1 MSPWNWSPERTE
13 GIWRYGPASIR
24 PFVSASPW
32 ITIGLLLLMFWYIG
46 GTLVAEKGVLFD
58 LPSEGQGE
66 GESTGSVA
74 MIVPGPR
81 STLVF
86 FDDSRYLLDD
96 ANSLSAL
103 SDHLAEMSARPG
115 HKTMLALVDRR
126 ISHGEVMTFVNLARK
141 RGVEKVLVAEK
152 KEGGEE

>member
-24 PFVSASPW
+24 PFISASPW
-32 ITIGLLLLMFWYIG
+32 ITVCLLLLLFWYIG

-58 LPSEGQGE
+58 LPPQGVPE
-66 GESTGSVA
+66 GESTSSVA

-81 STLVF
+81 STLIF
-86 FDDSRYLLDD
+86 FDDSRYLMDD

-103 SDHLAEMSARPG
+103 SDHLSELSVRSG
-115 HKTMLALVDRR
+115 RKTLLALVDRR
-126 ISHGEVMTFVNLARK
+126 VSHGEVMTFVNLARK
-141 RGVEKVLVAEK
+141 RGIEKVLVAEK
-152 KEGGEE
+152 KEDGEE